1 MLTAIET
8 IDEFKE
14 QTAKKLRDLRCP
26 DHHQAPR
33 IRFSGSSLRDV
44 SIQLSGCCAKLIT
57 LANQAIAVR

>member
-1 MLTAIET
+1 VLTAIET

-57 LANQAIAVR
+57 LANQAIAAR

>member
-26 DHHQAPR
+26 DHDQAPR